1 MKITLQDYKYR
12 YGGNPIAIRRDGK
25 WIFVAVDEVNF
36 TGKAFGTIA
45 DETEEKTGYLVNEE
59 CEVIV

>member
-1 MKITLQDYKYR
+1 MTIQEYKEN

-25 WIFVAVDEVNF
+25 WIFVGVDEVDF
-36 TGKAFGTIA
+36 EGQAFGTVE
-45 DETEEKTGYLVNEE
+45 DVTEENVEYLVNEK

>member
-1 MKITLQDYKYR
+1 MTIQEYKEN
-12 YGGNPIAIRRDGK
+12 YGDNPVAIRKDGK

-36 TGKAFGTIA
+36 TGKAFGTVA
-45 DETEEKTGYLVNEE
+45 DETEEKTEYIVNEE